1 MSSKLSS
8 KNFKKNDFIEIEF
21 TGRIKDTGEIFDSNI
36 KEDLKKLPNFNPSQA
51 KPFIFALGQGMFL
64 QAVENYILENSETG
78 KNYTITLQPE
88 RAFGERNSKFIQLL
102 PMKIFQQQKVNP
114 VPGVVFNFDGRIGK
128 ILSVSGG
135 RIMVDFNH
143 PLAGKIVVYEIKIIR
158 KVEELNEEIKAFI
171 NFLFR
176 RELNFQIDENNKKL
190 IIEAEKEMKPF
201 IELFLDKFNEL
212 FGLELNVKEIKAE
225 IKKVKKEQ

>member
-1 MSSKLSS
+1 MPSKISS

-36 KEDLKKLPNFNPSQA
+36 KEDLKKLPNFSPSQE

-64 QAVENYILENSETG
+64 QEVENYIIENSETG
-78 KNYTITLQPE
+78 KNYTIALQPE
-88 RAFGERNSKFIQLL
+88 KAFGKRNSKFIQLL
-102 PMKIFQQQKVNP
+102 PLKIFQQQKLNP
-114 VPGVVFNFDGRIGK
+114 APGVVFNFDGRIGK
-128 ILSVSGG
+128 VLSVSGG

-158 KVEELNEEIKAFI
+158 KIEELNEKIKAFI

-176 RELNFQIDENNKKL
+176 RELNFQIDEKNKKL
-190 IIEAEKEMKPF
+190 IIEAEKEMKLF
-201 IELFLDKFNEL
+201 IELFLDKFKEV
-212 FGLELNVKEIKAE
+212 FGLELSVKEIGAE
-225 IKKVKKEQ
+225 MKKVKKEQ